1 MIKRRP
7 SGRFFMSVSGHKQK
21 LNKEHS
27 KHNYC
32 KITKKTEHS
41 TLPMTNKTF
50 APSSLFIAAITL
62 LLITIGKTA
71 IANEQI
77 INIDGRE
84 VLLKEDGSWKY
95 QSTDRFANTKDG
107 RRVRLKEDGSWS
119 YVGNAP
125 LQSSEHVRTTD
136 LDIKLQKVVIET
148 YRIKTQKST
157 RIKTQTVFYV
167 QLSNSPQAKTTI
179 KTTNSDI
186 AQIEIKDNNNKIYD
200 VLSIKS
206 DGSILKPGKETT
218 LVVRAGKS
226 PAIWDDA
233 KSMEITFKA
242 GILGLQKP
250 VTLKQKIIDFEKED
264 VDNFE

>member
-1 MIKRRP
+1 
-7 SGRFFMSVSGHKQK
+7 
-21 LNKEHS
+21 
-27 KHNYC
+27 
-32 KITKKTEHS
+32 
-41 TLPMTNKTF
+41 MTNKTF

-62 LLITIGKTA
+62 LLLTIGKTA
-71 IANEQI
+71 LANEQI

-136 LDIKLQKVVIET
+136 LDIKLKKVVIET
-148 YRIKTQKST
+148 YRVKTQKSQ

-179 KTTNSDI
+179 KITDSDI
-186 AQIEIKDNNNKIYD
+186 TQIEIKDNNNKIYE
-200 VLSIKS
+200 VLSIRS
-206 DGSILKPGKETT
+206 DTSTLEPGKDTT
-218 LVVRAGKS
+218 LVVRAKKS
-226 PAIWDDA
+226 PAIWDNA
-233 KSMEITFKA
+233 KSMKITFEA
-242 GILGLQKP
+242 GTFDLHQA
-250 VTLKQKIIDFEKED
+250 VTLNQRIIDFEKED
-264 VDNFE
+264 VDNLR